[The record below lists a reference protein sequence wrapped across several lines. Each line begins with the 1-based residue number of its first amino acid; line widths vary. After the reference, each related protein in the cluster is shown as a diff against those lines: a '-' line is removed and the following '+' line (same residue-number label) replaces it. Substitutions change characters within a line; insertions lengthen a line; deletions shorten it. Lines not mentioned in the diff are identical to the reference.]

1 MHADRLRQR
10 IAQWAITLKVRPT
23 QIRVQRMTR
32 KWASCSSAGR
42 VTFSHELLGKPVS
55 FQDCVIVHE
64 LLHLRIR
71 NHGKLFAATLRAH
84 LPGNPWVDQ
93 I

>member
-1 MHADRLRQR
+1 MHADQMRQR
-10 IAQWAITLKVRPT
+10 IAQWTVTLKVNPT
-23 QIRVQRMTR
+23 QIRLQRMTR

-42 VTFSHELLGKPVS
+42 VTFNLELLGKPTA

-84 LPGNPWVDQ
+84 LAHNPWVDH

>member
-1 MHADRLRQR
+1 MPPDTLRQR
-10 IAQWAITLKVRPT
+10 IAQWADILRVRPK
-23 QIRVQRMTR
+23 QVRIQRMTR

-42 VTFSHELLGKPVS
+42 VTFSDALQRRPVS
-55 FQDCVIVHE
+55 FQDYVIVHE

-84 LPGNPWVDQ
+84 LPGNPWIERV
-93 I
+93 